1 MRSWSLAVVLALS
14 AVSGAAQTTA
24 QQSTAAAA
32 QPLDDLNGLW
42 AAKKW
47 FVPDVRGRLI
57 IERTARGLHADIAGR
72 GAPVKQKG
80 QELSFNLPGDQGAF
94 SGRFDERGVI
104 RGHWIRPATQLSYGR
119 AGSPVVLKAIR
130 PNSWAGTVDPGEE
143 QFAFYIFAQRN
154 ADGSYAAV
162 LRNPDFDLGN
172 QWGVRGLVR
181 EGDALR
187 LMAKRGDAPDRV
199 VATGRI
205 EPDMQGFSLTF
216 PGRGGTYDFARDDG
230 ASLAFP
236 RPRPGE
242 PYRYSPPPALGD
254 GWPAATLAAEGID
267 RPAME
272 RLVESFIDMKMD
284 EADAP
289 EIHALLIARH
299 GRLVLEEYFHG
310 FSRDQLHVLRSASK
324 SISAITI
331 GAAIH
336 AGAPLRLDSRVYQ
349 VMNGGAFPAGLEP
362 RKRAMTLDNLL
373 TMSSGHYCD
382 DTDDKA
388 PGNEDYI
395 NDELQP
401 PNVVGYF
408 MSVPMA
414 TDPGAN
420 SVYCSMQPHLA
431 LAMLQEAT
439 HQSPL
444 RFFDRLVAGP
454 MQIANYS
461 WPLDTNGRPYGGGSV
476 ALRAR
481 DFMKFGQLMLNGGSW
496 NGRRILDASYAKAA
510 VAPQHHLRNIFYGYL
525 WWVEYYPYK
534 GRKVLGYSMRGAGGQ
549 VVFVIP
555 ELDLVV
561 AAMGGNYSNRRGGR
575 YLNNFIATA
584 ILPAIREP
592 GDDPRAPVHDLD
604 WVSPYGASKD
614 GSRVTEN
621 SMTSLDVARAQRH
634 RRRSSRR

>member
-1 MRSWSLAVVLALS
+1 MRLRLRLCCAALALLPLGASAQTPPPSLA
-14 AVSGAAQTTA
+14 
-24 QQSTAAAA
+24 
-32 QPLDDLNGLW
+32 DLGGLW

-47 FVPDVRGRLI
+47 FGPEVRGRLI
-57 IERTARGLHADIAGR
+57 IERVDGGLRADISGR
-72 GAPVKQKG
+72 GAPVSRNG
-80 QELSFNLPGDQGAF
+80 PELSFDLPGDGGSF
-94 SGRFDERGVI
+94 TGRFEGSKVI
-104 RGHWIRPATQLSYGR
+104 RGHWIRGRTALSYGR
-119 AGSPVVLKAIR
+119 SASPVVLAAIDR
-130 PNSWAGTVDPGEE
+130 DRWAGMVDPGDEE
-143 QFAFYIFAQRN
+143 FSFYIFARRA

-162 LRNPDFDLGN
+162 LRNPEFDLGN
-172 QWGVRGLVR
+172 QRGARRLVR
-181 EGDALR
+181 DGDTVR
-187 LMAKRGDAPDRV
+187 LMA
-199 VATGRI
+199 GRSGAAEQVLADGRL
-205 EPDMQGFSLTF
+205 EPGADGFSLNF
-216 PGRGGTYDFARDDG
+216 QGRGGTYDFARDTG
-230 ASLAFP
+230 ASLVYP

-242 PYRYSPPPALGD
+242 PYRYAPPPALGD
-254 GWPAATLAAEGID
+254 GWPTATLAAERID
-267 RPAME
+267 QPAME
-272 RLVESFIDMKMD
+272 RLVQSIIDMPMD

-289 EIHALLIARH
+289 EIHALLVARH

-310 FSRDQLHVLRSASK
+310 FSRDKLHTLRSAGK
-324 SISAITI
+324 SISGTVI

-349 VMNGGAFPAGLEP
+349 VMNGGTFPAGLEP

-395 NDELQP
+395 GDELQP

-408 MSVPMA
+408 MSVPMV

-454 MQIANYS
+454 MQIAAYS
-461 WPLDTNGRPYGGGSV
+461 WPLDTNGRPYGGGSL

-481 DFMKFGQLMLNGGSW
+481 DFMKFGQLMLNGGVW
-496 NGRRILDASYAKAA
+496 KGRRILDASYAKA
-510 VAPQHHLRNIFYGYL
+510 VATPQYHLRNIYYSDL

-534 GRKVLGYSMRGAGGQ
+534 NRRVLGFSARGAGGQ
-549 VVFVIP
+549 LVFVIP

-561 AAMGGNYSNRRGGR
+561 TTMGGNYSNRRGGR
-575 YLNNFIATA
+575 YLNNFIAGS
-584 ILPAIREP
+584 ILPAVREP
-592 GDDPRAPVHDLD
+592 GDDPAAPVRTFD
-604 WVSPYGASKD
+604 WASPYGASKD
-614 GSRVTEN
+614 GSRV
-621 SMTSLDVARAQRH
+621 AR
-634 RRRSSRR
+634 